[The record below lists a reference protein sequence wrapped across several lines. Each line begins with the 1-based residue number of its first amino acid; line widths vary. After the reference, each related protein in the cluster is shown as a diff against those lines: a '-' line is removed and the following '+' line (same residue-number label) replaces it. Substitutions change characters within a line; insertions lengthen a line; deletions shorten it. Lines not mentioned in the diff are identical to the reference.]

1 MRMES
6 RLHPLHGL
14 WSLTNRELAKWYK
27 VPVIL
32 IISLIQPIVWLAFF
46 GKSMNFASM
55 FTSGLNIPGLNI
67 PKQVI
72 DEIASEVLKAN
83 FGTTDYFSF
92 LAVGMLSFITL
103 FTSLQSGMSIVW
115 DRRLGVLSKLL
126 TTPVPRGNIVMA
138 KVLNSMIRSLVQ
150 ASIVLVIA
158 ILLGMKLNPSLNPL
172 DVVGAYAALALM
184 SMGFASLFVTLALRS
199 TSWESQMA
207 IMNLLNM
214 PLMFASNSF
223 YPVKSMPWWLKPIA
237 YINPLTYVNDI
248 NRQLLL
254 GVAGHNLLLDFT
266 YLLIFA
272 IVFSALGITLSWRF
286 LSES

>member
-1 MRMES
+1 MAV

-14 WSLTNRELAKWYK
+14 WALTNRELAKWYK

-46 GKSMNFASM
+46 GKSMNFATM

-72 DEIASEVLKAN
+72 DEVASEILKAN

-138 KVLNSMIRSLVQ
+138 KVLNSVIRSLVQ
-150 ASIVLVIA
+150 ATIVLIIA
-158 ILLGMKLNPSLNPL
+158 VLLGMKLNPSLNPL
-172 DVVGAYAALALM
+172 DIVGAYAALTLM

-254 GVAGHNLLLDFT
+254 GVAGQSLLLDYA
-266 YLLIFA
+266 YLIIFA
-272 IVFSALGITLSWRF
+272 AIFSIIGIILSWKY
-286 LSES
+286 LSEA

>member
-1 MRMES
+1 MGA

-14 WSLTNRELAKWYK
+14 WALTNRELAKWYK

-46 GKSMNFASM
+46 GKSMNFAAM

-72 DEIASEVLKAN
+72 DEIAAEVLKAN

-126 TTPVPRGNIVMA
+126 TTPVPRGNIIMA

-150 ASIVLVIA
+150 STIVLIIA

-172 DVVGAYAALALM
+172 DILGAYAALALM

-223 YPVKSMPWWLKPIA
+223 YPVKSMPWWLKPVA
-237 YINPLTYVNDI
+237 LVNPLTYVNDI

-254 GVAGHNLLLDFT
+254 GITGQSLVLDYA
-266 YLLIFA
+266 YLIAFAVIF
-272 IVFSALGITLSWRF
+272 STMGIILSWRY
-286 LSES
+286 LSEA

>member
-1 MRMES
+1 MES

-55 FTSGLNIPGLNI
+55 FTSGLNIPGLNV
-67 PKQVI
+67 PKQII

-254 GVAGHNLLLDFT
+254 GVAGHSLLLDFT

-272 IVFSALGITLSWRF
+272 IIFSALGITLSWRF

>member
-1 MRMES
+1 MGS

-14 WSLTNRELAKWYK
+14 WALTHRELVKWYK
-27 VPVIL
+27 TPVVL

-46 GKSMNFASM
+46 GKSMNLASM

-72 DEIASEVLKAN
+72 NEIASEVLKAN

-103 FTSLQSGMSIVW
+103 FTSLQSGMSMIW

-214 PLMFASNSF
+214 PLIFASNSF

-254 GVAGHNLLLDFT
+254 GISGNNLVLDFT
-266 YLLIFA
+266 YLIIFA
-272 IVFSALGITLSWRF
+272 ITFSTLGIALSRRF
-286 LSES
+286 LSEA

>member
-1 MRMES
+1 VVS

-14 WSLTNRELAKWYK
+14 WALTNRELAKWYK

-46 GKSMNFASM
+46 GKSMNFAAM
-55 FTSGLNIPGLNI
+55 FTNGLNIPGLNI

-72 DEIASEVLKAN
+72 DEIASEVLRAN

-115 DRRLGVLSKLL
+115 DRRLGVLGKLL

-150 ASIVLVIA
+150 SSIVLIIA
-158 ILLGMKLNPSLNPL
+158 ILLGMKLNPNLNPL
-172 DVVGAYAALALM
+172 DVLGAYAALALM

-237 YINPLTYVNDI
+237 YVNPLTYVNDI

-254 GVAGHNLLLDFT
+254 GVAGHSLLLDFT
-266 YLLIFA
+266 YLLTFA
-272 IVFSALGITLSWRF
+272 VIFSALGITLSWRF

>member
-1 MRMES
+1 MAT

-14 WSLTNRELAKWYK
+14 WALTNRELAKWYK

-32 IISLIQPIVWLAFF
+32 IISLIQPVVWLAFF
-46 GKSMNFASM
+46 GKSMNFAVM

-150 ASIVLVIA
+150 STIVLIIA

-172 DVVGAYAALALM
+172 DILGAYAALALM

-223 YPVKSMPWWLKPIA
+223 YPVKSMPWWLKPVA
-237 YINPLTYVNDI
+237 LVNPLTYVNDI

-254 GVAGHNLLLDFT
+254 GITGGQSLLFDYA
-266 YLLIFA
+266 YLIGFAVIFSVIG
-272 IVFSALGITLSWRF
+272 IVLSWRY
-286 LSES
+286 LSEA

>member
-1 MRMES
+1 MES

-55 FTSGLNIPGLNI
+55 FTSGLNIPGLNV
-67 PKQVI
+67 PKQII

-126 TTPVPRGNIVMA
+126 TTPMPRGNIVMA

-158 ILLGMKLNPSLNPL
+158 ILLGMKLNPSLTPL

-254 GVAGHNLLLDFT
+254 GVAGHSLLLDFT

-272 IVFSALGITLSWRF
+272 IIFSALGITLSWRF

>member
-1 MRMES
+1 MGA

-14 WSLTNRELAKWYK
+14 WALTNRELAKWYK

-46 GKSMNFASM
+46 GKSMNFATM

-72 DEIASEVLKAN
+72 DEIAAEALKAN

-126 TTPVPRGNIVMA
+126 TTPVPRGNIIMA

-150 ASIVLVIA
+150 STIVLIIA

-172 DVVGAYAALALM
+172 DILGAYAALALM

-223 YPVKSMPWWLKPIA
+223 YPVKSMPWWLKPVA
-237 YINPLTYVNDI
+237 LVNPLTYVNDI

-254 GVAGHNLLLDFT
+254 GITGQSLVLDYA
-266 YLLIFA
+266 YLIAFAVIFST
-272 IVFSALGITLSWRF
+272 IGIILSWRY
-286 LSES
+286 LSEA

>member
-1 MRMES
+1 MNMAV

-14 WSLTNRELAKWYK
+14 WALTNRELSKWYK
-27 VPVIL
+27 APVIL

-46 GKSMNFASM
+46 GKSMNFATM

-72 DEIASEVLKAN
+72 DEIGSEILKAN

-115 DRRLGVLSKLL
+115 DRRLGVLGKLL

-138 KVLNSMIRSLVQ
+138 KVLNSVIRSLTQ
-150 ASIVLVIA
+150 ATIVLIIA
-158 ILLGMKLNPSLNPL
+158 VLLGMKLNPSLNPL
-172 DVVGAYAALALM
+172 DIVGAYAALTLM
-184 SMGFASLFVTLALRS
+184 SMGFASLFVMLALRS

-237 YINPLTYVNDI
+237 YVNPLTYVNDI

-254 GVAGHNLLLDFT
+254 GVTGHSLLLDYT
-266 YLLIFA
+266 YLVIFA
-272 IVFSALGITLSWRF
+272 AIFSIIGIILSWRY
-286 LSES
+286 LSEA

>member
-1 MRMES
+1 MS
-6 RLHPLHGL
+6 TRLHPLHGL

-46 GKSMNFASM
+46 GKSMNFATM
-55 FTSGLNIPGLNI
+55 FTNGLNIPGLNI

-72 DEIASEVLKAN
+72 DEVAAEVLKAN

-126 TTPVPRGNIVMA
+126 TTPVPRGNIIMA

-150 ASIVLVIA
+150 STIVLIIA
-158 ILLGMKLNPSLNPL
+158 IMLGMKLNPSLNPL
-172 DVVGAYAALALM
+172 DVLGAYAALA
-184 SMGFASLFVTLALRS
+184 
-199 TSWESQMA
+199 
-207 IMNLLNM
+207 
-214 PLMFASNSF
+214 
-223 YPVKSMPWWLKPIA
+223 
-237 YINPLTYVNDI
+237 
-248 NRQLLL
+248 
-254 GVAGHNLLLDFT
+254 
-266 YLLIFA
+266 
-272 IVFSALGITLSWRF
+272 
-286 LSES
+286 

>member
-1 MRMES
+1 MGA

-14 WSLTNRELAKWYK
+14 WALTNRELAKWYK

-46 GKSMNFASM
+46 GKSMNFAAM

-72 DEIASEVLKAN
+72 DEIAAEVLKAN

-126 TTPVPRGNIVMA
+126 TTPVPRGNIIMA

-150 ASIVLVIA
+150 STIVLIIA

-172 DVVGAYAALALM
+172 DILGAYAALALM

-223 YPVKSMPWWLKPIA
+223 YPVKSMPWWLKPVA
-237 YINPLTYVNDI
+237 LVNPLTYVNDI

-254 GVAGHNLLLDFT
+254 GITGQSLVLDYT
-266 YLLIFA
+266 YLIAFAVIFST
-272 IVFSALGITLSWRF
+272 IGIILSWRY
-286 LSES
+286 LSEA

>member
-1 MRMES
+1 MES

-237 YINPLTYVNDI
+237 YINP
-248 NRQLLL
+248 
-254 GVAGHNLLLDFT
+254 
-266 YLLIFA
+266 
-272 IVFSALGITLSWRF
+272 
-286 LSES
+286 

>member
-1 MRMES
+1 MGVGLRIF
-6 RLHPLHGL
+6 RGL
-14 WSLTNRELAKWYK
+14 WALTNRELTKWYK
-27 VPVIL
+27 APVIL
-32 IISLIQPIVWLAFF
+32 LISLIQPIVWIAFF
-46 GKSMNFASM
+46 GKSMNFAYM
-55 FTSGLNIPGLNI
+55 LTNGLNIPGLNI
-67 PKQVI
+67 PKQAI
-72 DEIASEVLKAN
+72 DEIASEILKAN

-92 LAVGMLSFITL
+92 LAVGMLSFVAL

-115 DRRLGVLSKLL
+115 DRRLGVLTKLL

-150 ASIVLVIA
+150 SSIVLVTA
-158 ILLGMKLNPSLNPL
+158 ILLGMKLNPRLTLL
-172 DVVGAYAALALM
+172 DVLGVYAALALM

-223 YPVKSMPWWLKPIA
+223 YPVKSMPWWLKPFA

-254 GVAGHNLLLDFT
+254 GVSGNSLVLDFT
-266 YLLIFA
+266 YLIIFA
-272 IVFSALGITLSWRF
+272 ITFSTLGIALSWRF
-286 LSES
+286 LSEA

>member
-1 MRMES
+1 MES

-55 FTSGLNIPGLNI
+55 FTSGLNIPGLNV
-67 PKQVI
+67 PKQII

-150 ASIVLVIA
+150 ASIILLIA

>member
-1 MRMES
+1 MES

-14 WSLTNRELAKWYK
+14 WALTNRELAKWYK

-254 GVAGHNLLLDFT
+254 GVAGHSLLLDFT

-272 IVFSALGITLSWRF
+272 IIFSALGITLSWRF

>member
-1 MRMES
+1 MSMVS

-14 WSLTNRELAKWYK
+14 WALTNRELAKWYK
-27 VPVIL
+27 TPVIL

-46 GKSMNFASM
+46 GKSMNFAAM
-55 FTSGLNIPGLNI
+55 FTNGLNIPGLNI

-72 DEIASEVLKAN
+72 DEIASEVLKVN

-115 DRRLGVLSKLL
+115 DRRLGVLGKLL

-150 ASIVLVIA
+150 SSIVLIIA
-158 ILLGMKLNPSLNPL
+158 ILLGMKLNPNLNPL
-172 DVVGAYAALALM
+172 DVLGAYAALALM

-237 YINPLTYVNDI
+237 YVNPLTYVNDI

-254 GVAGHNLLLDFT
+254 GVAGHSLLLDFT
-266 YLLIFA
+266 YLLAFA
-272 IVFSALGITLSWRF
+272 VIFSALGITLSWRF

>member
-1 MRMES
+1 MGS

-254 GVAGHNLLLDFT
+254 GVAGHSLLLDFT

>member
-1 MRMES
+1 MS
-6 RLHPLHGL
+6 TRLHPLHGL

-46 GKSMNFASM
+46 GKSMNFATM
-55 FTSGLNIPGLNI
+55 FTNGLNIPGLNI

-72 DEIASEVLKAN
+72 DEVAAEVLKAN

-126 TTPVPRGNIVMA
+126 TTPVPRGNIIMA

-150 ASIVLVIA
+150 STIVLIIA
-158 ILLGMKLNPSLNPL
+158 IMLGMKLNPSLNPL
-172 DVVGAYAALALM
+172 DVLGAYAALALM

-237 YINPLTYVNDI
+237 LINPLTYVNDI

-254 GVAGHNLLLDFT
+254 GITGQSLVLDYA
-266 YLLIFA
+266 YLIAFA
-272 IVFSALGITLSWRF
+272 VIFSAIGVVLSWRY
-286 LSES
+286 LSEA

>member
-1 MRMES
+1 MGA

-14 WSLTNRELAKWYK
+14 WALTNRELAKWYK

-46 GKSMNFASM
+46 GKSMNFATM

-72 DEIASEVLKAN
+72 DEIAAEVLKAN

-126 TTPVPRGNIVMA
+126 TTPVPRGNIIMA

-150 ASIVLVIA
+150 STIVLIIA

-172 DVVGAYAALALM
+172 DVLGAYAALALM

-223 YPVKSMPWWLKPIA
+223 YPVKSMPWWLKPVA
-237 YINPLTYVNDI
+237 LVNPLTYVNDI

-254 GVAGHNLLLDFT
+254 GITGQSLVLDYA
-266 YLLIFA
+266 YLIAFAVIF
-272 IVFSALGITLSWRF
+272 STMGIILSWRY
-286 LSES
+286 LSEA

>member
-1 MRMES
+1 MES

-55 FTSGLNIPGLNI
+55 FTSGLNIPGLNV
-67 PKQVI
+67 PKQII

>member
-1 MRMES
+1 MES

-103 FTSLQSGMSIVW
+103 FTSLQSGMSMIW

>member
-55 FTSGLNIPGLNI
+55 FTSGLNIPGLNV
-67 PKQVI
+67 PKQII

>member
-1 MRMES
+1 MES

-55 FTSGLNIPGLNI
+55 FTSGLNIPGLNV
-67 PKQVI
+67 PKQII

-158 ILLGMKLNPSLNPL
+158 ILLGMKLNPSLTPL

-254 GVAGHNLLLDFT
+254 GVAGHSLLLDFT

-272 IVFSALGITLSWRF
+272 IIFSALGITLSWRF

>member
-1 MRMES
+1 MES

-55 FTSGLNIPGLNI
+55 FTSGLNIPGLNV

>member
-1 MRMES
+1 MES

-14 WSLTNRELAKWYK
+14 WALTNRELAKWYK

-55 FTSGLNIPGLNI
+55 FTSGLNIPGLNV
-67 PKQVI
+67 PKQII

-103 FTSLQSGMSIVW
+103 FTSLQSGMSMIW

-254 GVAGHNLLLDFT
+254 GVAGHSLLLDFT

-272 IVFSALGITLSWRF
+272 IIFSALGITLSWRF

>member
-1 MRMES
+1 MAT

-14 WSLTNRELAKWYK
+14 WALTNRELAKWYK

-46 GKSMNFASM
+46 GKSMNFATM

-150 ASIVLVIA
+150 STIVLIIA

-172 DVVGAYAALALM
+172 DVLGAYAALALM

-223 YPVKSMPWWLKPIA
+223 YPVKSMPWWLKPVA
-237 YINPLTYVNDI
+237 LVNPLTYVNDI

-254 GVAGHNLLLDFT
+254 GITGGQSLLLDYV
-266 YLLIFA
+266 YLITFAVIFSVIG
-272 IVFSALGITLSWRF
+272 IVLSWRY
-286 LSES
+286 LSEA

>member
-1 MRMES
+1 MAT

-14 WSLTNRELAKWYK
+14 WALTNRELAKWYK

-46 GKSMNFASM
+46 GKSMNFAAM

-115 DRRLGVLSKLL
+115 DRRLGGVLSKLL
-126 TTPVPRGNIVMA
+126 TTPVPRGNIIMA

-150 ASIVLVIA
+150 STIVLIIA
-158 ILLGMKLNPSLNPL
+158 ILLGMRLNPSLNPL
-172 DVVGAYAALALM
+172 DILGAYAALALM

-223 YPVKSMPWWLKPIA
+223 YPVKSMPWWLKPVAIV
-237 YINPLTYVNDI
+237 NPLTYVNDI

-254 GVAGHNLLLDFT
+254 GITGGQSLLLDYA
-266 YLLIFA
+266 YLIAFAVIFSVIG
-272 IVFSALGITLSWRF
+272 IVLSWRY
-286 LSES
+286 LSEA

>member
-1 MRMES
+1 MES

-158 ILLGMKLNPSLNPL
+158 ILLGMKLNPSLTPL

-254 GVAGHNLLLDFT
+254 GVAGHSLLLDFT

-272 IVFSALGITLSWRF
+272 IIFSALGITLSWRF